1 MLHIDPL
8 DYKLAVILARAR
20 VKDSESRLK
29 VAEEVIRRIEH
40 AALEVIEEAD
50 SRRSETDQVSS

>member
-1 MLHIDPL
+1 MLCIDPL
-8 DYKLAVILARAR
+8 DYKLAVTLARAR

-29 VAEEVIRRIEH
+29 VAEEVIRRIEQ